1 MSDDLTRPGAPPG
14 AELASCRRRC
24 ADLEAQL
31 HQARR
36 ERENLRRD
44 LQARL
49 LQVRLASEHRLAAAS
64 AAAERAMAD
73 REAEHRQALLAC
85 EQERDACLL
94 ACEQERDAC
103 LQAHEILRVTAEERQ
118 AQVQSLTDRLAALG
132 TTCAEQAREHARQVA
147 AALATRRELEERLAE
162 QERHRREREQE
173 LRGVYASLSWRLT
186 APLRGMKR
194 IVLRRRHPAA

>member
-49 LQVRLASEHRLAAAS
+49 LQVRLASEHRLAAAG
-64 AAAERAMAD
+64 AATERAMAD

-85 EQERDACLL
+85 EQERDAY
-94 ACEQERDAC
+94 

-118 AQVQSLTDRLAALG
+118 AQVQALTDRLAALE

-194 IVLRRRHPAA
+194 IVLRRHSAA

>member
-49 LQVRLASEHRLAAAS
+49 LQVRLASEHRLAAAG

-73 REAEHRQALLAC
+73 REAEHRQA
-85 EQERDACLL
+85 LL

-118 AQVQSLTDRLAALG
+118 AQVQALTDRLAALE